1 MTITLERPVIQD
13 EDQRVQALDT
23 TQSFI
28 VQAPAGSGKTELLTQ
43 RFLIL
48 LSRVLAPEEILA
60 ITFTKKAA
68 AEMRT
73 RIIKTLQQAATQPE
87 PETPHA
93 RKTWQLARL
102 ALEKSM
108 QLNWDLL
115 HNPGRLRIQTIDSF
129 NASLVKRLP
138 ILSQFGAPPEITDDT
153 KLLYREAIRE
163 FPSHLENA
171 SDWAQPI
178 AQLLQHRD
186 NDINKMEDL
195 LVDMLEN
202 RDQWLPYLGNVHNPE
217 SLREYL
223 QEQLQAV
230 VDDIFAKLNKALPL
244 QHQAELMQLLNFA
257 GRYLEE
263 NDINSPL
270 TYFSNLDK
278 FPDTTIENL
287 PLWLAL
293 KELLLTNE
301 LTFRRRFENK
311 HGFPPQSSAKGSMK
325 VVYAEMKKRMENL
338 NQAFSQD
345 EQLLS
350 ALSELHHAPAHFYT
364 DEQWAILVALHH
376 ILLLAVAELFLVF
389 RNHGKV
395 DYIQNA
401 LAALAALGDEE
412 SPTDLAL
419 ALDYQIKH
427 ILIDE
432 FQDTSS
438 SQFRLIKTLTAGWQT
453 GDGRT
458 LFIVGD
464 PMQSIYR
471 FREADVGLFIRA
483 RRAGLGNIK
492 LIPLTLSVNF
502 RSTPQIVEW
511 VNNSFQKILPPFEDI
526 STGAVSYNKS
536 KANDAKHQS
545 DSAVNIHCHAPHQ
558 QAQEI
563 VTLIQQRRR
572 DNPQGKIAILVRAR
586 PHLKFI
592 IPALKQANLTYRAIK
607 IDPLNSR
614 SVIQDLMALTRALL
628 NPADRVAWL
637 ALLRAPW
644 CGLTLADLLALTTE
658 QTVYQ
663 AISQAQ
669 VRQKLSADGQARLA
683 RVLPVLTD
691 KLQERQRLSLAQWV
705 KSTWLMLGGPACLEQ
720 DNELDDVG
728 TYFSLLENLDRGGVL
743 VDVDNL
749 ADAVKKL
756 FAAPNSQADDSLQI
770 MTIHNAKGLEFD
782 TVILPYLE
790 KRPPNPEKQLLLF
803 MEKTREHSTNAL
815 VLAPLG
821 AVGKEDDKIYNY
833 VKSQHKIKNEHETGR
848 LLYVAATRAK
858 QYLHLFLSVDEERK
872 VDSNSLLHKL
882 MPAIGSEIETH
893 LAATPAVALT
903 PAAVLET
910 PRLIQRLVSSWQNP
924 LREIGIKKVTQQQT
938 LSRLQMP
945 SEIARLAGTVVHL
958 ILQQISRLGLAWWQ
972 QHSSAAQQ
980 VYLKNQLTQLG
991 VLESELVNAI
1001 QHAQLAIITTL
1012 QDARGL
1018 WILQAQEEAQTEY
1031 AITVVIGGLPQQ
1043 FKIDKTFVEG
1053 GKRWIIDYKT
1063 TLFSG
1068 NNLQDFL
1075 QGEQLKHTEQMQHY
1089 FQAMQA
1095 IEERP
1100 IHLGLYFPLIPAWQE
1115 WTFY

>member
-1 MTITLERPVIQD
+1 MTITLERPTIQD
-13 EDQRVQALDT
+13 EAQRQLALDT
-23 TQSFI
+23 SQSFI

-43 RFLIL
+43 RFLVL

-68 AEMRT
+68 AEMRA

-93 RKTWQLARL
+93 RKTWQLARQ
-102 ALEKSM
+102 ALQKSE
-108 QLNWDLL
+108 QLQWDLL
-115 HNPGRLRIQTIDSF
+115 QNPSRLRIQTIDSF

-163 FPSHLENA
+163 FTTHLEGD

-186 NDINKMEDL
+186 NDINKLEDL
-195 LVDMLEN
+195 LVDMLEK
-202 RDQWLPYLGNVHNPE
+202 RDQWLPYLNIHNPE
-217 SLREYL
+217 NLRDYL
-223 QEQLQAV
+223 ESHLQAV
-230 VDDIFAKLNKALPL
+230 VNDIFAKLNKAFPR
-244 QHQAELMQLLNFA
+244 QHEAELVQLLNFA
-257 GRYLEE
+257 GGYLLE
-263 NDINSPL
+263 NGIDSPIAE
-270 TYFSNLDK
+270 FAHLDK
-278 FPDTTIENL
+278 LPDTTIENL

-293 KELLLTNE
+293 KELFLTTE
-301 LTFRRRFENK
+301 LSWRKRFEVK
-311 HGFPPQSSAKGSMK
+311 HGFPPQSAAKSTLK
-325 VVYAEMKKRMENL
+325 VVYAEMKKRIENL
-338 NQAFSQD
+338 TDAFSRD
-345 EQLLS
+345 DHLLS
-350 ALSELHHAPAHFYT
+350 AFSELHHAPDHQYT
-364 DEQWAILVALHH
+364 DEQWNILVALHH

-401 LAALAALGDEE
+401 LAALTALGDEE

-438 SQFRLIKTLTAGWQT
+438 SQFRLLKTLTAGWQT
-453 GDGRT
+453 GDGRS

-483 RRAGLGNIK
+483 RREGIGNIK

-502 RSTPQIVEW
+502 RSTPQIVDW
-511 VNNSFQKILPPFEDI
+511 VNISFKKILPPFEDI
-526 STGAVSYNKS
+526 STGAVSYNNS
-536 KANDAKHQS
+536 TANDAKQVA
-545 DSAVNIHCHAPHQ
+545 DSAVHIHCHDPQQ
-558 QAQEI
+558 QALEI
-563 VTLIQQRRR
+563 VALIQQHKQI
-572 DNPQGKIAILVRAR
+572 NPQGKIAILVRAR
-586 PHLKFI
+586 THLKNI
-592 IPALKQANLTYRAIK
+592 IPALKHANLAYRAIK

-628 NPADRVAWL
+628 NPADKVAWL
-637 ALLRAPW
+637 AILRAPW
-644 CGLTLADLLALTTE
+644 CGLTLADLLALTNE

-663 AISQAQ
+663 SINQFQ
-669 VRQKLSADGQARLA
+669 IRQKLSADGQKRLA
-683 RVLPVLTD
+683 RVLPVLTE
-691 KLQERQRLSLAQWV
+691 KLQERQRLSLALWV

-720 DNELDDVG
+720 DSDLDDVN
-728 TYFSLLENLDRGGVL
+728 TYFSLLEELDRGGNL

-749 ADAVKKL
+749 ATAVKKL
-756 FAAPNSQADDSLQI
+756 FAAPNSHADDSLQI

-790 KRPPNPEKQLLLF
+790 KKPPNPDKQLLLF
-803 MEKTREHSTNAL
+803 MEKTREHAMNAL

-821 AVGKEDDKIYNY
+821 AVGKDDDKIYNY

-858 QYLHLFLSVDEERK
+858 QHLHLFLSVDKERK
-872 VDSNSLLHKL
+872 IDGNSLLHKL
-882 MPAIGSEIETH
+882 MPAIVSEVDRH
-893 LAATPAVALT
+893 LANTLPAKLD
-903 PAAVLET
+903 ET
-910 PRLIQRLVSSWQNP
+910 IIEKPRLLQRLVTSWQNP

-938 LSRLQMP
+938 LSRLQMS
-945 SEIARLAGTVVHL
+945 SEMARLTGTVVHL
-958 ILQQISRLGLAWWQ
+958 ILQQISRLGMAWWQ
-972 QHSSAAQQ
+972 QHSGEVQK
-980 VYLKNQLTQLG
+980 VYLKNQLLQLG
-991 VLESELVNAI
+991 VLESELSNAI
-1001 QHAQLAIITTL
+1001 SHAQLAIANTL
-1012 QDARGL
+1012 QDERGK
-1018 WILQAQEEAQTEY
+1018 WILQASQEAHTEF
-1031 AITVVIGGLPQQ
+1031 AVTVVIAGIAQQ
-1043 FKIDKTFVEG
+1043 FKIDKTFVEA

-1063 TLFSG
+1063 TPYSG
-1068 NNLQDFL
+1068 NNVEDFL
-1075 QGEQLKHTEQMQHY
+1075 HAEQLKHSEQMRYY

-1095 IEERP
+1095 IDEKP
-1100 IHLGLYFPLIPAWQE
+1100 IHLGLYFPLIPAWRE